1 MISVEEAIEEI
12 RSNVQNTDLEE
23 IDLIDSYGR
32 VLGKEFFAAV
42 SHPPQNVSSMDGYA
56 CNISDIK
63 DAHTTLKVIG
73 EIKPGEK
80 FHGKINKGETARIFT
95 GGTVPDGANIIVIQE
110 NVSVKENYILINNY
124 DLNNTFIRN
133 KGLDFFRGDAVN
145 KVGKQINSCDI
156 GLAAAMNVTKL
167 MVRKKPKISIISTG
181 DELVE
186 LGTKANSHQIIS
198 STSLSLSMLAKK
210 YGAKTFDLGIA
221 KDNETSINNLIDKT
235 SGSDLIVTIGGASVG
250 DHDLVKSTLAKKGLK
265 IHFWKIAMRPG
276 KPLMFG
282 SLNGVP
288 IISLPGNPVSS
299 IVCSIIFLS
308 HAIHSMMAR
317 TDQCIEKKI
326 GYLSR
331 ELKQNDSRQDYLRS
345 QITKCEE
352 GKTLIAPFIKQDSSM
367 ISTLAKADCLAIRPP
382 NATAAKIGEQIEFI
396 PIAI

>member
-1 MISVEEAIEEI
+1 IIMNYKVMISVEEAIEEI

-221 KDNETSINNLIDKT
+221 
-235 SGSDLIVTIGGASVG
+235 
-250 DHDLVKSTLAKKGLK
+250 
-265 IHFWKIAMRPG
+265 
-276 KPLMFG
+276 
-282 SLNGVP
+282 
-288 IISLPGNPVSS
+288 
-299 IVCSIIFLS
+299 
-308 HAIHSMMAR
+308 
-317 TDQCIEKKI
+317 
-326 GYLSR
+326 
-331 ELKQNDSRQDYLRS
+331 
-345 QITKCEE
+345 
-352 GKTLIAPFIKQDSSM
+352 
-367 ISTLAKADCLAIRPP
+367 
-382 NATAAKIGEQIEFI
+382 
-396 PIAI
+396 